1 MPAESPVQVSLLGL
15 RLEWLLLHVGV
26 GDRSAKVDCKI
37 PDMRFRGEVLSFSG
51 KLPLPSLSAKV
62 KR

>member
-1 MPAESPVQVSLLGL
+1 MRAESPVQVSLLGL
-15 RLEWLLLHVGV
+15 RLEWLLLHIGV
-26 GDRSAKVDCKI
+26 GDKSIKVDCNS
-37 PDMRFRGEVLSFSG
+37 PDMRYWGQVLSFSG